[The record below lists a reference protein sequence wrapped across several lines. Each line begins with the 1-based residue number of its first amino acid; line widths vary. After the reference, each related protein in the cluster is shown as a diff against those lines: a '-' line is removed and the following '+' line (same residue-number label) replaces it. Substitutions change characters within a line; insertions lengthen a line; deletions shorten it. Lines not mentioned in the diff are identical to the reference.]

1 MFAASMK
8 WTMTDNKKAVAD
20 ISGTE
25 PVARGEAFSRKS
37 QKKKRKKKEP
47 SNNRAMAA
55 IIKTC
60 TQHPPSVINLNQ
72 KIKKNLK
79 IILKRRNQEKL

>member
-1 MFAASMK
+1 
-8 WTMTDNKKAVAD
+8 MTDNKKAVAD

-25 PVARGEAFSRKS
+25 PVARGIQ
-37 QKKKRKKKEP
+37 QKKKRKKRKKKEREP

-60 TQHPPSVINLNQ
+60 TQCPPSVINLHQ
-72 KIKKNLK
+72 KIKKKTKNHPEAPKPGKVIDL
-79 IILKRRNQEKL
+79 RE

>member
-37 QKKKRKKKEP
+37 QKKKKKKKG
-47 SNNRAMAA
+47 A
-55 IIKTC
+55 
-60 TQHPPSVINLNQ
+60 
-72 KIKKNLK
+72 
-79 IILKRRNQEKL
+79 

>member
-37 QKKKRKKKEP
+37 QKKKEP

-72 KIKKNLK
+72 KIKKKLK
-79 IILKRRNQEKL
+79 IILKHRNQEKL

>member
-8 WTMTDNKKAVAD
+8 WTMTDNNKKAVAD

-37 QKKKRKKKEP
+37 QKKKKKKG
-47 SNNRAMAA
+47 A
-55 IIKTC
+55 
-60 TQHPPSVINLNQ
+60 
-72 KIKKNLK
+72 
-79 IILKRRNQEKL
+79 

>member
-1 MFAASMK
+1 
-8 WTMTDNKKAVAD
+8 MTDNKKAVAD

-25 PVARGEAFSRKS
+25 PVARGIQQKKPTKKK
-37 QKKKRKKKEP
+37 KKKREP

-55 IIKTC
+55 IIKIC

-72 KIKKNLK
+72 KIKKKPKNHPKAPKPGKVIDL
-79 IILKRRNQEKL
+79 RE

>member
-1 MFAASMK
+1 
-8 WTMTDNKKAVAD
+8 MTDNKKAVAD

-37 QKKKRKKKEP
+37 QKKKEKRKKKEP

-72 KIKKNLK
+72 KI
-79 IILKRRNQEKL
+79 

>member
-1 MFAASMK
+1 MK

-37 QKKKRKKKEP
+37 QKKKEKKRSLATTERWQQLSKLVRNTHLP
-47 SNNRAMAA
+47 WL
-55 IIKTC
+55 I
-60 TQHPPSVINLNQ
+60 L
-72 KIKKNLK
+72 IKKLK
-79 IILKRRNQEKL
+79 KT